1 MERLVLRREDV
12 FLTNAVRHFK
22 FELRGKRRIH
32 KTPAQAEAAACAHWL
47 EEEISLV
54 QPQVIVAL
62 GATAAR
68 SLLGRPVAVTAERG
82 NWFVRPDGRRVL
94 VTWHPSALLRMEP
107 AQQGPA
113 FEEWVAHLASANSEV
128 LLSH

>member
-1 MERLVLRREDV
+1 
-12 FLTNAVRHFK
+12 VRHFK

-47 EEEISLV
+47 EEEIALV
-54 QPQVIVAL
+54 QPRAIVAL

-82 NWFVRPDGRRVL
+82 HWFARAGDVPVL
-94 VTWHPSALLRMEP
+94 VTWHPAALLRMDP
-107 AQQGPA
+107 APRGAA
-113 FEEWVAHLASANSEV
+113 FEEWVAHLALAAARTQLN
-128 LLSH
+128 H